1 MGGSRYDL
9 VMKRQLIFGGVYRM
23 GTEPSELELWREK
36 TPLERLKALEELRTQ
51 THGPIRVQR
60 TGQIR
65 AMNPNR

>member
-1 MGGSRYDL
+1 
-9 VMKRQLIFGGVYRM
+9 M
-23 GTEPSELELWREK
+23 GTEPSELDLWREK

-65 AMNPNR
+65 VMNQKS